1 MAIRLDR
8 RNETKQ
14 KNNPKK
20 TTRLITSL
28 IIFKRIPEETI
39 EEIKLNT
46 SKGSVYNGVSSSAA

>member
-1 MAIRLDR
+1 MKPSKR
-8 RNETKQ
+8 
-14 KNNPKK
+14 NNPKK